1 MVGKF
6 TPIECPDRVSHSIHG
21 TRIRHIIGFPC
32 INAHRCLSTLHALRS
47 YSVDPRKAV
56 FRRSSVDPRKAVFR
70 RSSVDPRKG
79 VFRRSLVGS
88 SERNPFYASMFLTL
102 FQESLSE
109 KTKVMYM
116 QCNRVDTYTFL
127 VQ

>member
-47 YSVDPRKAV
+47 Y
-56 FRRSSVDPRKAVFR
+56 SVDPRKAVFR

>member
-47 YSVDPRKAV
+47 YFSGKPTEYAEGSFAPLRI
-56 FRRSSVDPRKAVFR
+56 FLS
-70 RSSVDPRKG
+70 SSVDPRKG
-79 VFRRSLVGS
+79 VFRRSLVDPQNGIL
-88 SERNPFYASMFLTL
+88 SMLLCF
-102 FQESLSE
+102 SLSF
-109 KTKVMYM
+109 KKVC
-116 QCNRVDTYTFL
+116 QKK
-127 VQ
+127 QK